1 MSRFFVY
8 SLLILL
14 SFHPPPGATSS
25 LTAQEEEQIERFQR
39 YLRIRTAH
47 PDPDYAAAAAFLLEE
62 ARSIGLHALAIEFV
76 PGKPLLLI
84 SWPGSDP
91 SLPSLLLNSHIDSV
105 PAEPSRWIHPPF
117 AAIRDAGG
125 RIFARGAQDDKSIAV
140 QYLEALRNLKAAGF
154 VPARSVHISLV
165 PDEEIGGADGAA
177 RFVASEQF
185 RALNVGFV
193 LDEGQASPTDEFRVF
208 YADRSP
214 WSLIVRAVGAP
225 GHGSRMFDG
234 GAMENLMDC
243 VEAIA
248 RFRESQFDQVKS
260 GSKAASEVISVNPV
274 YMKAGTPSPTGFV
287 MNMQPSEAE
296 VGFDVRLPPTTDLS
310 VLKRRIDEEWAPNI
324 KNMTYQLIQK
334 GPIRDNKGRPL
345 ATPTDESN
353 PWWSAFKQAVLA
365 SGGKL
370 AKPEIL
376 SSTTDAR
383 FMRQMGIPA
392 LGFSPMANTP
402 ILLHDHNEF
411 LMDSVFLKGIKVYEH
426 VISALSSLPET
437 SV

>member
-8 SLLILL
+8 SLLSLL

-25 LTAQEEEQIERFQR
+25 VTAQEEEQIERFQR

-177 RFVASEQF
+177 RFAASEQF